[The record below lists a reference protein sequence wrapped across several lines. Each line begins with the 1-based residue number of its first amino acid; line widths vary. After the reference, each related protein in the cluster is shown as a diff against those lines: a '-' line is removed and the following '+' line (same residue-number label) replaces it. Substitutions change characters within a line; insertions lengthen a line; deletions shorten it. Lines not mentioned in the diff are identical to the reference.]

1 MAKELIKAVL
11 LHLGPNG
18 MAGDSYL
25 DEGWRERN
33 PKVRHWVA
41 SKEMKFDKKVWDDA
55 VKLMKEGD
63 LNTIVI
69 NMRDG
74 MVFPSHPE
82 LAIKGSWTPDEMR
95 AELKRL
101 RGMGFDVIPKLNF
114 STTHSAWMKQY
125 RRVVSSPEY
134 YKVCADVIH
143 DVCEIFGKP
152 RLFHL
157 GWDEEEEYAQRQ
169 LPMMILRRGT
179 LWWHDFLFTVRE
191 VEKHGVR
198 AWSWSSRNMLHHDE
212 FMANMP
218 SSVLQTPAHYR
229 NDFEK
234 RLVRNDAEIRAA
246 EWPGRVAGPLSFT
259 ELDAAGRFDMMAC
272 GSNWNNDENFE
283 AVVRFCHKHI
293 QHKDRLKGF
302 LMAPWQHTIA
312 KNRAHLLRACDQVSA
327 GKKLWESLVS
337 TST

>member
-1 MAKELIKAVL
+1 MGVQKEMIKAVL

-33 PKVRHWVA
+33 PKVRHWIA
-41 SKEMKFDKKVWDDA
+41 SKEMNFDKKVWDDA

-134 YKVCADVIH
+134 YKVCAELIH
-143 DVCEIFGKP
+143 DVCEVFGKP
-152 RLFHL
+152 SHFHI
-157 GWDEEEEYAQRQ
+157 GMDEEWPDAQRDE
-169 LPMMILRRGT
+169 PFVVCRRGD
-179 LWWHDFLFTVRE
+179 LWLHDARFLVDE

-198 AWSWSSRNMLHHDE
+198 CMMWSDIFRE
-212 FMANMP
+212 EPEKFKKCIP
-218 SSVLQTPAHYR
+218 KSVLVQNWYYSEMVDE
-229 NDFEK
+229 NDFPKPINFNPIGYYTYGTLEK
-234 RLVRNDAEIRAA
+234 
-246 EWPGRVAGPLSFT
+246 AGYDQLPT
-259 ELDAAGRFDMMAC
+259 A
-272 GSNWNNDENFE
+272 SNWCGPKNMGRTIIHCRKTIAPE
-283 AVVRFCHKHI
+283 
-293 QHKDRLKGF
+293 RLKGF
-302 LMAPWQHTIA
+302 MTAPWHSTTPESRERIMTCIA
-312 KNRAHLLRACDQVSA
+312 GFIGALEGAGLR
-327 GKKLWESLVS
+327 S
-337 TST
+337 TRKWGSRR